1 MSHYGAETG
10 LDERASRRA
19 RNGSPARDLGLARLR
34 VIRSVTLICDPF
46 PARTKTSL
54 FNTTFDDP
62 SLEGICNHSSDNSP
76 KMLVSISGSSR
87 ASPVEG
93 DANRR
98 GSEASVAVVTAGRA

>member
-87 ASPVEG
+87 ASPAEADASRWRNSPPVMPLVGG
-93 DANRR
+93 D
-98 GSEASVAVVTAGRA
+98 